1 MVDLLVTITAQIEVS
16 EAFLIVE
23 GLDGGLADNFDGVS
37 EVLEAHSP
45 AAGAK
50 SNRGR
55 IRHVVGDDEGQLA
68 VSLFLTVIVA
78 RAALRGGF
86 AVLGFALGVALDQAL
101 QGQIRAAEVL

>member
-1 MVDLLVTITAQIEVS
+1 MVDLLVTITAQIEVP

-78 RAALRGGF
+78 RAALRSL

-101 QGQIRAAEVL
+101 QGQI

>member
-16 EAFLIVE
+16 EAFLVVE
-23 GLDGGLADNFDGVS
+23 GLDGGLADNLDGVS
-37 EVLEAHSP
+37 EVLKAHGP

-68 VSLFLTVIVA
+68 VSLFLTVKVA
-78 RAALRGGF
+78 RATLRGL
-86 AVLGFALGVALDQAL
+86 ALLGFTLGVALDQAL

>member
-78 RAALRGGF
+78 RAALRGL

>member
-78 RAALRGGF
+78 RAALRSL

>member
-37 EVLEAHSP
+37 EVLEAHCP

-50 SNRGR
+50 SNRGG

-78 RAALRGGF
+78 RAALRGL
-86 AVLGFALGVALDQAL
+86 ALLGFALGVALDQAL